1 MLNNAAVDCC
11 QRQLF
16 FLSPAR
22 GVQLG
27 VGDAQTYL
35 KGLLGYFEL
44 PVWNKYICPKY
55 GWPPLKAEQLRCT
68 MATALAMGLPASLD
82 AAAKAVNLPEE
93 KAED

>member
-1 MLNNAAVDCC
+1 MLTLIVVNGSYFFCH
-11 QRQLF
+11 QL
-16 FLSPAR
+16 
-22 GVQLG
+22 VIELG